1 MIVSAC
7 LIAWT
12 FAASQSPQMPL
23 LPWGPRLT
31 RAQELVYRGWFNEET
46 SKRGTKKNRLYHA
59 ENRILVSET
68 SPTGSSVALLIT
80 TELQEKNLTNQ
91 NQPGRWAVHLQLG
104 RVDLKGRITLDS
116 GASLPILQ
124 QSPPEIEAGCFIELP
139 ADKTGSA
146 TAWTVT
152 ESNGPHQ
159 WHLTGTETVDGQLC
173 LKILGSQQ
181 SQNWDRPTSDRAVWR
196 QQDAVWLSPQMG
208 IAVRYERMIE
218 RRDPASSDS
227 SQRSTASFHLE
238 SSLVY
243 PGQLFRDR
251 QAEINLFHQYSQL
264 AEACYR
270 EPTVE
275 SPRRLG
281 ALAAKIAYHC
291 DTQPPTPYRAALR
304 ALQSRLELA
313 ARGDLPPIPSGKEIH
328 AVVSPR
334 VAGPTAPDFVATDLT
349 TGASIRMQ
357 LLHGRPVLLLFYN
370 PRSAS
375 AADSLRFAQSISQT
389 TSVHV
394 LGLSVV
400 NEAETVLKQRRD
412 LDLTFPLGI
421 GADLRSA
428 YGIDTTPKIILIDEH
443 NTIRRTFEGWG
454 QETPSLVREEL
465 NRLGYQQKQG

>member
-12 FAASQSPQMPL
+12 YAASQGPQMPP
-23 LPWGPRLT
+23 LPGPRLT
-31 RAQELVYRGWFNEET
+31 RGQELVYRGWFNEET
-46 SKRGTKKNRLYHA
+46 SKRGAKKNRLYHA
-59 ENRILVSET
+59 VNRILVSET
-68 SPTGSSVALLIT
+68 SPTGSSVALFVT
-80 TELQEKNLTNQ
+80 TELQETNLTNQ
-91 NQPGRWAVHLQLG
+91 NHPDRRGVHLQLG
-104 RVDLKGRITLDS
+104 RVDLKGRISLDS
-116 GASLPILQ
+116 GASLPISQ

-152 ESNGPHQ
+152 EPNGPHQ
-159 WHLTGTETVDGQLC
+159 WRLAGTETVDGQLC
-173 LKILGSQQ
+173 LKLLGNQQ
-181 SQNWDRPTSDRAVWR
+181 SKDWDHPGADRAAWR
-196 QQDAVWLSPQMG
+196 QQDTVWLSPQTG
-208 IAVRYERMIE
+208 IAIRYERVIE
-218 RRDPASSDS
+218 RRDPSSGDS
-227 SQRSTASFHLE
+227 SQRSTASFNLE

-264 AEACYR
+264 ADACFR
-270 EPTVE
+270 QPTID

-281 ALAAKIAYHC
+281 ALASKIAYHC
-291 DTQPPTPYRAALR
+291 DTQPPTPYRPALR
-304 ALQSRLELA
+304 ALQNRLELA
-313 ARGDLPPIPSGKEIH
+313 ARGDLPPIPSGQEILP
-328 AVVSPR
+328 VVST
-334 VAGPTAPDFVATDLT
+334 VAGPTAPDFVAADLT
-349 TGASIRMQ
+349 TGASIRLQ

-400 NEAETVLKQRRD
+400 NEVETVLKQRGD

-421 GADLRSA
+421 GADLRSVFGVDA
-428 YGIDTTPKIILIDEH
+428 TPRIILIDK
-443 NTIRRTFEGWG
+443 NGSIRCTFEGWG
-454 QETPSLVREEL
+454 SETPSLVRDEL
-465 NRLGYQQKQG
+465 DRLGHREDKGAK